1 MFGNTILARDATA
14 MNYFSI
20 KSDGTT
26 STYGNDN
33 ANMQFV
39 DVDNDNTTFNSSS
52 ADLVLP
58 SGTNTIKYAR
68 LYWGGRIRV
77 GDNNYANRMTVK
89 IRKGTSGSYQTV
101 TAPVAQYD
109 ETRLLNNN
117 GSNNDEY
124 AYQAYVD
131 VTSYIQNN
139 GAGTYTVGNIA
150 ATTGSR
156 GSGGFY
162 GGWGLVVVYEN
173 NTLPYKSVRLYDGF
187 LLVEDGATRTINLT
201 GLNAPNNQLSAGDA
215 YMTTFAWEG
224 DANLAAT
231 SGNPNGDYI
240 KVNGNIVS
248 NAVNPSTN
256 MWNGTISKN
265 GVHVTTKNPNYV
277 NQMGIDIDEL
287 QVGNYNI
294 GANATSV
301 TVEFG
306 TEADQY
312 FPSVF
317 AFSMA
322 AKDPTIYLDKTVMDN
337 TPPLGTVQAN
347 DILTY
352 TLSGG
357 NTGAGAA
364 DNCVIVDTIPAGLT
378 YIPGTLEVI
387 SAPGTSTGIKTDAQ
401 GDDIAFAGTD
411 NGKQYIKF
419 YIGTG
424 ATANS
429 GGTLAS
435 GETYSVRFKVKA
447 PSTVNALV
455 SYINTARITGVSQG
469 GDPVVDDGTAVI
481 GPQETTLAVKLGS
494 FTVKKT
500 GSLAQLDWV
509 TLNEIKNDRFEIERS
524 TDGVNFG
531 KVGEVKGAGTTTESS
546 NYQFADP
553 VGSVAA
559 GIIYYRLRIVDI
571 DGKATYSKIVAL
583 KLNGSI
589 AIREYTVY
597 PNPFTSNIK
606 LNINST
612 KETAVTIRISNTSG
626 QALVNRVVTL
636 QPGDNVVVLR
646 DLDALKTGIHFM
658 EIMTEDGQIT
668 QKIMKK

>member
-1 MFGNTILARDATA
+1 
-14 MNYFSI
+14 
-20 KSDGTT
+20 
-26 STYGNDN
+26 
-33 ANMQFV
+33 
-39 DVDNDNTTFNSSS
+39 
-52 ADLVLP
+52 
-58 SGTNTIKYAR
+58 
-68 LYWGGRIRV
+68 
-77 GDNNYANRMTVK
+77 
-89 IRKGTSGSYQTV
+89 
-101 TAPVAQYD
+101 
-109 ETRLLNNN
+109 
-117 GSNNDEY
+117 
-124 AYQAYVD
+124 
-131 VTSYIQNN
+131 
-139 GAGTYTVGNIA
+139 
-150 ATTGSR
+150 
-156 GSGGFY
+156 
-162 GGWGLVVVYEN
+162 
-173 NTLPYKSVRLYDGF
+173 
-187 LLVEDGATRTINLT
+187 
-201 GLNAPNNQLSAGDA
+201 
-215 YMTTFAWEG
+215 
-224 DANLAAT
+224 
-231 SGNPNGDYI
+231 
-240 KVNGNIVS
+240 
-248 NAVNPSTN
+248 
-256 MWNGTISKN
+256 
-265 GVHVTTKNPNYV
+265 
-277 NQMGIDIDEL
+277 MGIDIDEL

-357 NTGAGAA
+357 NTGGGAA

-401 GDDIAFAGTD
+401 GDDITFAGTD

-612 KETAVTIRISNTSG
+612 KETAVTIRISNTNG